1 VAKFI
6 FASNCIPEYSLGMR
20 GCPESFLDEW
30 DGFYKRK
37 EKIMLKN
44 LRSLKIFKVIS
55 ILILFA
61 LLVGCAAVKPPSPIS
76 LNQVQ
81 SNKTGEKRGIAVVG
95 VITWETKL
103 VIRQNVEVT
112 NIIKKKAKTNSVDII
127 EMGNI
132 KNDQAIKNALKGHY
146 KALILIKSDV
156 RVKRSNIPL
165 K

>member
-1 VAKFI
+1 
-6 FASNCIPEYSLGMR
+6 
-20 GCPESFLDEW
+20 
-30 DGFYKRK
+30 
-37 EKIMLKN
+37 MLKN

-81 SNKTGEKRGIAVVG
+81 SNKTGEKRDIAVVG